1 MQMKRLGIAVTVA
14 LFLAI
19 LAAPASAQVNASGRV
34 TLLRV
39 HDLGT
44 GYGPPTDSIDVEAV
58 VWLDSQPGKA
68 FGFQLR
74 NDQFL
79 PARQGML
86 DLLRDAFANNW
97 VVHIDYIMAPGHT
110 NNFVI
115 IRTWV
120 TKT

>member
-1 MQMKRLGIAVTVA
+1 MKRLAMVITVA
-14 LFLAI
+14 LVLAI
-19 LAAPASAQVNASGRV
+19 LTAPAAAQVNASGKL

-44 GYGPPTDSIDVEAV
+44 GYGPPSDYIDVEV
-58 VWLDSQPGKA
+58 VIWLDSQPGKA

-74 NDQFL
+74 NDQNL

-97 VVHIDYIMAPGHT
+97 VVHIDYLVAPGHT
-110 NNFVI
+110 DNFVL

>member
-44 GYGPPTDSIDVEAV
+44 GYGPPTDSLDVEAV
-58 VWLDSQPGKA
+58 VWLDNQPGKA
-68 FGFQLR
+68 VGFLLP